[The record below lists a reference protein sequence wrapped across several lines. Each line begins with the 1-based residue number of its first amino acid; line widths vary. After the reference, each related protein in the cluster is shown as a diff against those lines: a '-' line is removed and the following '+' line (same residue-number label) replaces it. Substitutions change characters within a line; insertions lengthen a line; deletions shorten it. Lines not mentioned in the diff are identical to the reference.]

1 MISLVREEDTKKEA
15 IHDSKHMNHVQGHS
29 NHEENHS
36 ESHAHH
42 DHSKHHSHE
51 EHHHSE
57 YENHNGHD
65 HSHHHEHMVKD
76 FKKRFYISLMVTI
89 PILILSPMIQSFF
102 GGVNWQ
108 PLYNSYILFILAT
121 FIFFYGGWPFITGGA
136 ISELKDRNP
145 GMMTLIA

>member
-1 MISLVREEDTKKEA
+1 MVREGDTKKEA
-15 IHDSKHMNHVQGHS
+15 MHDSKHMNHVQGRS
-29 NHEENHS
+29 NHEENYS

-76 FKKRFYISLMVTI
+76 FKKKVLHFLNGYHS
-89 PILILSPMIQSFF
+89 
-102 GGVNWQ
+102 
-108 PLYNSYILFILAT
+108 NSYFISDDSKLFRGKLAT
-121 FIFFYGGWPFITGGA
+121 SIQFLYFIPTCYLYLFLWWLA
-136 ISELKDRNP
+136 IYYRGN
-145 GMMTLIA
+145 